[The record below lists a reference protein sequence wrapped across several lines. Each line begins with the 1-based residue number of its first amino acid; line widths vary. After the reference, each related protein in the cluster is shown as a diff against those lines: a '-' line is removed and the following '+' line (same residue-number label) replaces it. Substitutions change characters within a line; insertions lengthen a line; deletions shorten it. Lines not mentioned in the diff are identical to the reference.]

1 MICRNCGKTIN
12 DTATFCGYCKA
23 IVKPEQIKFQKEQ
36 AARNQAVQQQPVFQ
50 PPMPVPPQEEK
61 VSFYKKWWFWTAV
74 ALIVILLI
82 GILFFVLNGKSDKEK
97 KSDKK
102 DSEATQ
108 AVSVTDS
115 PTDAAT
121 EPATELI
128 HDGSFDSFDD
138 GYNYDDDDDYNYV
151 NINLN
156 EETVVANLVSFTF
169 VDAGFYEDFTA
180 ELPDIQGET
189 YIILAAAVTNLSR
202 SEIESTNFH
211 AEFIVNDTY
220 TYGDEYAEV
229 YRLDDSTGTVYT
241 YGTLYPDNTSYAC
254 FVCSVPD
261 EVYNECSTLNFV
273 FGFDE
278 EFSYNPTYYG
288 KDSCDYIY
296 SLYLHA
302 Q

>member
-82 GILFFVLNGKSDKEK
+82 GILFFVLNGNSDKEN

-115 PTDAAT
+115 PAAAT

-220 TYGDEYAEV
+220 TYEDDYAEV

-241 YGTLYPDNTSYAC
+241 YGTLYPDNTSYVC